1 MEAISDVAGVHLM
14 PYDLRRTFTYI
25 LKNSSF
31 VTKEETLDEKSGKIK
46 QINVQRTST
55 DWQID
60 YLLQHSLRGNI
71 TFCHYGQNFR
81 PEQLIPNVNGVSN
94 FILLRAE
101 KAKLA
106 AKA

>member
-1 MEAISDVAGVHLM
+1 MEEISEVAGVHLM
-14 PYDLRRTFTYI
+14 PSSFRKTFTYI

-31 VTKEETLDEKSGKIK
+31 VAREEILDEKSGKIK

-71 TFCHYGQNFR
+71 TFWHYGQNFR
-81 PEQLIPNVNGVSN
+81 PEQLIPNMNGVAN

-101 KAKLA
+101 KAKLE